1 MKKMCL
7 AFITFTVLATFGVQA
22 QEGRG
27 TTTEKWRCSA
37 VTGFLKETILVELT
51 RETLD
56 GGAVGVGEVSVAGLT
71 YPALFQVAGF
81 DRR

>member
-27 TTTEKWRCSA
+27 TTTEKWRCFA
-37 VTGFLKETILVELT
+37 VTDIRKETVLAELT
-51 RETLD
+51 RETAD
-56 GGAVGVGEVSVAGLT
+56 GETEGSGEVSVAGLT

-81 DRR
+81 VRR